1 MTSSSS
7 VTETCSGWSL
17 VTEECLD
24 RLTYRLVRGGFTQV
38 QYNFFLT
45 DKDSR
50 WEATLS
56 RLLDE
61 MRMKRFDT
69 QTRCDIALGISVRFM
84 SRGVL

>member
-1 MTSSSS
+1 MKSSSS

-17 VTEECLD
+17 ETEECLD
-24 RLTYRLVRGGFTQV
+24 RFTCRLVRGGFTQV

-56 RLLDE
+56 RLMYEL
-61 MRMKRFDT
+61 RVKRFDT
-69 QTRCDIALGISVRFM
+69 QSRIEVALGVSERM
-84 SRGVL
+84 SREIL